1 VEVNKDTTLNAVGGD
16 IKILGKITVKPG
28 VTLTLSA
35 TASAGLGGLVNLGS
49 GIYNGVTRLGV
60 ELQDDVTSATDM
72 ATLNITAET
81 LTLDA
86 GVTLN
91 GSKVGQ
97 LVLQGGLLNPTVA
110 KAAQLTAL
118 AAAMVDQSFAT
129 MTLGDAASALTL
141 GNDSL
146 LKEQVGAVTL
156 MGTRVNLDDVVSG
169 TANWTTNSATIKVLA
184 SGTAEN
190 DRDITVDVQLLS
202 SKDTAMS
209 LSSAKGNLTMT
220 SGAKLASAGGNLAL
234 SAALNVVVA
243 EVNASSGVTAAS
255 VGGVALDS
263 TNGTILAA
271 SSTTGRVTA
280 KTVSL
285 YGNGPNVLKLATESA
300 VKVEAQQ
307 MQVSAPSGAIVRDSG
322 ATGGTGGIGGTGE
335 TYYTLINRNSYFRQA
350 TVVGSAPSQVM
361 VDKSQVGGT
370 PEKALSKAVDGYKE
384 YVALQN
390 SGALYPA
397 ISSSRISQPLA
408 SGIMVAAARTLP
420 MYSPAAGLALNSRN
434 LITTDASNLLTDLSY
449 GMGAHSQST
458 ASDLINRP
466 VNWSTGLPVGQNTL
480 FIDDGVI

>member
-1 VEVNKDTTLNAVGGD
+1 
-16 IKILGKITVKPG
+16 
-28 VTLTLSA
+28 
-35 TASAGLGGLVNLGS
+35 
-49 GIYNGVTRLGV
+49 
-60 ELQDDVTSATDM
+60 
-72 ATLNITAET
+72 
-81 LTLDA
+81 
-86 GVTLN
+86 
-91 GSKVGQ
+91 
-97 LVLQGGLLNPTVA
+97 
-110 KAAQLTAL
+110 
-118 AAAMVDQSFAT
+118 
-129 MTLGDAASALTL
+129 
-141 GNDSL
+141 
-146 LKEQVGAVTL
+146 
-156 MGTRVNLDDVVSG
+156 
-169 TANWTTNSATIKVLA
+169 
-184 SGTAEN
+184 
-190 DRDITVDVQLLS
+190 
-202 SKDTAMS
+202 
-209 LSSAKGNLTMT
+209 
-220 SGAKLASAGGNLAL
+220 
-234 SAALNVVVA
+234 
-243 EVNASSGVTAAS
+243 
-255 VGGVALDS
+255 VALDS

-322 ATGGTGGIGGTGE
+322 ATGE